1 VTAPA
6 AQPPPWP
13 WPQDPRQLPPLQPT
27 IARWRNRSRKVRDRF
42 PHHNSPGYDTKWSKV
57 LAHRGRYEDL
67 FRYGEDHPSDQSA
80 RADVDEGPLQK
91 ALILCPA
98 SGAGGVDVDREHG
111 YTERAFR
118 GVPAIYPGDP
128 QYRPATPERYVPG
141 FLDTRTAALIGR
153 AQALTTRGPDHY
165 HILLDLRA
173 IPIEDWPRQR
183 PIAGADIKTN
193 GFIPFP
199 GSWHYSGERYELT
212 DFGRHGRGY
221 VTAWPELIE
230 AIKADQDDLA
240 RARRAGGAHGG
251 GGGGGDGGGHDGEI
265 YSEVSKMVLRGLTR
279 GQCYAE
285 WLKIAIARDP
295 SWQFDE
301 DDFDRHYRS
310 AVRWAE
316 QIRAEEWQGWIESM
330 GWWAK

>member
-6 AQPPPWP
+6 

-27 IARWRNRSRKVRDRF
+27 TARWRNRSRKVRDSF
-42 PHHNSPGYDTKWSKV
+42 PDHNGPGWESKWSKV
-57 LAHRGRYEDL
+57 LAHSGTGIYER
-67 FRYGEDHPSDQSA
+67 FRYGEDHPSDQPA
-80 RADVDEGPLQK
+80 RGGRGDGPLQV

-98 SGAGGVDVDREHG
+98 SRAGGVDVDREHG
-111 YTERAFR
+111 YTEPGSAGR
-118 GVPAIYPGDP
+118 PANYPGDP
-128 QYRPATPERYVPG
+128 EYHPGWPERYVPG

-199 GSWHYSGERYELT
+199 GSWHYSGDRYELT
-212 DFGRHGRGY
+212 DFGKHGRPGY

-240 RARRAGGAHGG
+240 RARRAGGGGSGG
-251 GGGGGDGGGHDGEI
+251 GGGGGGGSGGGHDGEI
-265 YSEVSKMVLRGLTR
+265 AGAVLSMVLRGLSR
-279 GQCYAE
+279 KQCHAE
-285 WLKIAIARDP
+285 WLKIAVARDP
-295 SWQFDE
+295 SWQFD
-301 DDFDRHYRS
+301 DGDFERHYGS
-310 AVRWAE
+310 AARKAE
-316 QIRAEEWQGWIESM
+316 QIRADEREAWDSLMTWRAS
-330 GWWAK
+330 